1 MEVNTLSIGGRR
13 HSGILCGLFLLFLL
27 ASCVGDTAER
37 KAARGEH
44 FVSIPD
50 RLYFKNTRIRHYQA
64 EERGEDLVVY
74 RHDKLLASPAQ
85 LLPTLDDYWL
95 EDRALLRLELRPAGT
110 DTVSGTDFQI
120 ESATDEAWERLPI
133 TQPMSTADVNRL
145 RSALAA
151 NRDIRILWAGDTLVA
166 FPNNAARSSA
176 KEAVDDYLRLVGYR
190 GE

>member
-1 MEVNTLSIGGRR
+1 MNTLIIGRKR
-13 HSGILCGLFLLFLL
+13 CRGIPGGLLVLFLL
-27 ASCVGDTAER
+27 ASCVGETAER

-85 LLPTLDDYWL
+85 LLPVLEDYWL
-95 EDRALLRLELRPAGT
+95 EDRALLRLEVRPAAG
-110 DTVSGTDFQI
+110 DTASGTFLL
-120 ESATDEAWERLPI
+120 EAATDKGWERLPLASPLG
-133 TQPMSTADVNRL
+133 TSAVNRL
-145 RSALAA
+145 RTALAA

-166 FPNNAARSSA
+166 FPNDAARSSA
-176 KEAVDDYLRLVGYR
+176 KEVVDDYLRLVGYT